1 MIPARMAGLV
11 FFTGFPGFIG
21 KRLVRRLLG
30 DDFELRGAGRVE
42 PQKQEEGPRGAGRHR
57 RGGPKM
63 EEAARRAAADIEGG
77 DRIEILTGDIGE
89 RGLGLSDTDLGRLR
103 HEVTVAYH
111 LAAIYNLAVPFEIAQ
126 RVNVE
131 GTGNVLELLEG
142 CNQLE
147 RLNYVSTAYVAG
159 ERHGVVY
166 EHELSLGQGFKNH
179 YESTKFQA
187 ELWVQQSLDRVPT
200 TVYRPAIVVGDSKT
214 GETQKFDGPY
224 YMLRTISVSLARKTP
239 IPQFGSSDAPFNV
252 VPVDFVVDA
261 LASVS
266 AEPSAA
272 GQTLH
277 LVDPD
282 PVSARELFTLLS
294 KEYAGKEPS
303 YKLPPR
309 LIESS
314 LRFKTVREMFHGA
327 PQESIRYLNHE
338 VHFDTRRADD
348 LLARAGL
355 RCPRF
360 EEYVGPVVKFFREHE
375 DNEDLVPATVG

>member
-1 MIPARMAGLV
+1 MAGV
-11 FFTGFPGFIG
+11 AFFTGFPRFIG
-21 KRLVRRLLG
+21 KRLVARLLADG
-30 DDFELRGAGRVE
+30 PDLRIAALVE
-42 PQKQEEGPRGAGRHR
+42 SNMVDR
-57 RGGPKM
+57 
-63 EEAARRAAADIEGG
+63 ARSAAAEIEGG
-77 DRIEILTGDIGE
+77 DRIEVLEGDIGE
-89 RGLGLSDTDLGRLR
+89 RRLGLSDGDLDRLKS
-103 HEVTVAYH
+103 ETTVAFH
-111 LAAIYNLAVPFEIAQ
+111 LAAIYNLAVPLQIAQ

-131 GTGNVLELLEG
+131 GTGNVLEFCEACKGL
-142 CNQLE
+142 Q

-159 ERHGVVY
+159 ERHGTVY
-166 EHELSLGQGFKNH
+166 EHELIMGQGFKNH

-187 ELWVQQSLDRVPT
+187 EVWVRSLLRRVPT
-200 TVYRPAIVVGDSKT
+200 TIYRPAIVVGDSRT

-224 YMLRTISVSLARKTP
+224 YMLRTIAVSVARHTP
-239 IPQFGSSDAPFNV
+239 IPQFGASGAPFNV

-266 AEPSAA
+266 TEPSAE

-282 PVSARELFTLLS
+282 PVSACELLKLLS

-309 LIESS
+309 LVESS
-314 LRFKTVREMFHGA
+314 LRFKTVRDMFHGA
-327 PQESIRYLNHE
+327 PQESISYLNHD

-360 EEYVGPVVKFFREHE
+360 EEYVGPMVEFFREHE
-375 DNEDLVPATVG
+375 DDDAFVPAAV